1 MDRLYNLRE
10 KHECNIYIYISFE
23 RYESAQSRRESV
35 PKYMRVGHMCS
46 PHTVTKRSGF
56 LLVTVSRCCSLSLF
70 LLVSSCHS
78 FYCHLVSLDFVDGS
92 DMVLLVWH
100 GLICWRQWAVHARLS
115 RSLVLLWLISV
126 SPNSLPG
133 IPSESLSGLAW
144 QCSIYMAGS
153 ELLASFDYHHYFA
166 KHL

>member
-1 MDRLYNLRE
+1 MGKGVRGDIHSNLGDYMDWLYNLRE
-10 KHECNIYIYISFE
+10 KHECNIYISLLNDIN
-23 RYESAQSRRESV
+23 Q
-35 PKYMRVGHMCS
+35 PKAGGRASQKHMRVGHMCS

-56 LLVTVSRCCSLSLF
+56 LLVTVSRCCFLSLF
-70 LLVSSCHS
+70 LLVSSCHFRSCHS

-92 DMVLLVWH
+92 HMLLLVWH

-133 IPSESLSGLAW
+133 IPL
-144 QCSIYMAGS
+144 
-153 ELLASFDYHHYFA
+153 
-166 KHL
+166 